1 MTLAVAPST
10 VCALRE
16 ASAWARPCARS
27 RSRSSCPSGRS
38 RRSASSSRPAPA
50 PYEILSAELAWC
62 DLDSEHP
69 RIERP
74 QGKGDRAGSE
84 ETGRTI
90 WLSKRDVA
98 LIRSIPR
105 PDGCKY
111 LIPGTAWIAL

>member
-1 MTLAVAPST
+1 YQSLGN
-10 VCALRE
+10 ALRE
-16 ASAWARPCARS
+16 IEVQDLLPQRSIAAIRLILQTGAR
-27 RSRSSCPSGRS
+27 
-38 RRSASSSRPAPA
+38 

-111 LIPGTAWIAL
+111 LIPGDRLDR